1 MTADSSAERRFHG
14 SRPNFAIAPS
24 NIDVSMYGV
33 TSTFYEQTALMFA
46 LGQNS
51 QQRPVAGVTLEIRTA
66 VGPFLE

>member
-1 MTADSSAERRFHG
+1 MSAQFCQFG
-14 SRPNFAIAPS
+14 GCFATG
-24 NIDVSMYGV
+24 D
-33 TSTFYEQTALMFA
+33 EQTALMFA